1 MTNPSESGRS
11 STRQA
16 RPFELIEELLRIA
29 LLPMAARS
37 EVRATKVETLEDK
50 DFAALEEEDDSS
62 AEELHAL
69 IEREKNDFISFDEYL
84 KRRVLTENSA

>member
-1 MTNPSESGRS
+1 LTYPSESERS

-69 IEREKNDFISFDEYL
+69 IEREKNDFISLDEYL
-84 KRRVLTENSA
+84 KRRLLTENSA